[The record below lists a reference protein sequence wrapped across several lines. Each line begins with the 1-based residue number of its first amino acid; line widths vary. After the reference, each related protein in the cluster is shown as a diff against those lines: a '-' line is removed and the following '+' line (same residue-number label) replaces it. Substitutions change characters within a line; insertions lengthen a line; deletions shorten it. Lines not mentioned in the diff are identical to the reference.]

1 MRNWYIADTH
11 FGHCNVI
18 RFDGRPFGD
27 VEEMD
32 RVLMENWNARVGDGD
47 DVYVLGDFCY
57 RSGQRSGVV
66 SETAEGQKTPGDR
79 QPRPG
84 RCWRIPEP
92 WPVLS
97 RLIK

>member
-47 DVYVLGDFCY
+47 DVYVLGDFC
-57 RSGQRSGVV
+57 
-66 SETAEGQKTPGDR
+66 
-79 QPRPG
+79 
-84 RCWRIPEP
+84 
-92 WPVLS
+92 
-97 RLIK
+97 